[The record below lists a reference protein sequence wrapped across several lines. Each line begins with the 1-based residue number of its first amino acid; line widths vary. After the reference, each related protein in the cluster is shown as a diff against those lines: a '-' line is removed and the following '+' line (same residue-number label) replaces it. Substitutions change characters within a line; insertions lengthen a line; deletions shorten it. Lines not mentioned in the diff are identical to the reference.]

1 MRHSKLESELDL
13 LLLLAE
19 NTNMTVEQI
28 CQRQHLS
35 RRNFYYYLEFFRDAG
50 FIVEKR
56 GTVYS
61 IDRDSPFFK
70 KVVERIS
77 FTEDE
82 AIVINRL
89 LDKTREDAIIRNL
102 KNKLNRYYDLNTLS
116 DPQLTELQAAKVMA
130 LSNAIKY
137 KQMAVLKNYASPHGG
152 SQRDRL
158 VEPFLLMNNNREV
171 RVYEPASKM
180 NKTFKLSRIGEV
192 ELLSDNWL
200 NEREHRQMHTD
211 VFMFS
216 GEEVFPVDLRLGLL
230 SYHVL
235 VEEYPQAERFIHQED
250 EHYWRCHLEV
260 CSYIGITRF
269 VMGLYED
276 IEILGDESFKEHIS
290 KTILRYY
297 HQGDYDKL

>member
-19 NTNMTVEQI
+19 NTTMTVEQI
-28 CQRQHLS
+28 CQRQQLS

-56 GTVYS
+56 GSVYS

-70 KVVERIS
+70 KVIARIS

-82 AIVINRL
+82 AIVMNRL
-89 LDKTREDAIIRNL
+89 LNKTREDAIIRNL
-102 KNKLNRYYDLNTLS
+102 KNKLNRFYDLNTLN
-116 DPQLTELQAAKVMA
+116 DPQLTEQQAAKVLA

-137 KQMAVLKNYASPHGG
+137 KQMTVLKSYASPHGG

-158 VEPFLLMNNNREV
+158 VEPFLLMNNNQEV
-171 RVYEPASKM
+171 RCYEPTSRM
-180 NKTFKLSRIGEV
+180 NKTFKLSRIGDV

-200 NEREHRQMHTD
+200 YEQEHRQMYTD
-211 VFMFS
+211 IFMFS
-216 GEEVFPVDLRLGLL
+216 GEESYPIDLRLGTL
-230 SYHVL
+230 SYHIL
-235 VEEYPQAERFIHQED
+235 IEEYPQAESAITQED
-250 EHYWRCHLEV
+250 TQHWRCHLEV
-260 CSYIGITRF
+260 CSYTGITRF

-276 IEILGDESFKEHIS
+276 IEILGDDAFKDYIS
-290 KTILRYY
+290 KTILNYY
-297 HQGDYDKL
+297 QRSQR

>member
-19 NTNMTVEQI
+19 NTSMTVEQI

-56 GTVYS
+56 GSVYA

-70 KVVERIS
+70 KAVDRIS

-82 AIVINRL
+82 AIVMNRL
-89 LDKTREDAIIRNL
+89 LNKTREDAIIRNL
-102 KNKLNRYYDLNTLS
+102 KNKLNRYYDLNTLN
-116 DPQLTELQAAKVMA
+116 DPQLTEQQAAKVMA

-137 KQMAVLKNYASPHGG
+137 KQIVVLKDYVSPHGG

-158 VEPFLLMNNNREV
+158 VEPFLLMNNNQEV

-192 ELLSDNWL
+192 EILSDNWL
-200 NEREHRQMHTD
+200 YEQEHREMYTD
-211 VFMFS
+211 IFMFS
-216 GEEVFPVDLRLGLL
+216 GEKIFPVDLRLGLL

-235 VEEYPQAERFIHQED
+235 VEEYPQAERFIRQED
-250 EHYWRCHLEV
+250 EHHWCCHLGV

-269 VMGLYED
+269 VMGLFED
-276 IEILGDESFKEHIS
+276 IEILGDAAFKEHIS
-290 KTILRYY
+290 KTILNNYQKVALR
-297 HQGDYDKL
+297 